1 MITIKETLKGLVIKM
16 AYPHIIGEYETLD
29 AIKEGMSI
37 ARYGDG
43 EFNLAGFRKCVSQEA
58 DRKLQAELMQILNTG
73 STKNLAVAIP
83 PLDNTARLPEGK
95 KRDFWTRQAKSI
107 SKHLN
112 PKAKYYSSFIT
123 RSDNAPWIDTP
134 DFWSGLVSLWKD
146 KDITLVIGSERS
158 LCDRNMQDAKSIKY
172 IRGLYRD
179 SYREVDRIEKE
190 IRGAGNKTVVLCL
203 GATATVLAY
212 RLCNDFH
219 ALDLGHIGMKRMFM
233 KGRGLA

>member
-1 MITIKETLKGLVIKM
+1 MNTIKVTLKGLITDM
-16 AYPHIIGEYETLD
+16 AYPHIIGEYETLS
-29 AIKEGMSI
+29 AIKGGMSI

-58 DRKLQAELMQILNTG
+58 DRKLQAELQQILQKG
-73 STKNLAVAIP
+73 SNGKLAVAVP
-83 PLDNTARLPEGK
+83 PLDNTGRLPEGK
-95 KRDFWTRQAKSI
+95 KRDFWTRQAKSV

-134 DFWSGLVSLWKD
+134 EFWNGLVDLWRD

-158 LCDRNMQDAKSIKY
+158 LCERNISEAKSVKY
-172 IRGLYRD
+172 VRGLYRD
-179 SYREVDRIEKE
+179 SYREIDRVEKE
-190 IRGAGNKTVVLCL
+190 IRDAGNKTVILCL

-233 KGRGLA
+233 KGRGLV